1 MEITLEDLLESRD
14 RRAERQRLLLGQY
27 PGKTLL
33 CLTVIMPG
41 KVKRNLHSLVVAGA
55 ALSAVAARF
64 GDEAAKVETY
74 DLPTGYEA
82 YLIVSRSVE
91 DAKREACNIED
102 THPLGRLFDI
112 DVIGPGGVPVT
123 RQEIGEQPRKCL
135 LCDNPARYCMRNRTH
150 SQEEILSCI
159 ERMVRQFAETNE

>member
-55 ALSAVAARF
+55 ALSAVASRF

-91 DAKREACNIED
+91 DAKRAACNIED

-159 ERMVRQFAETNE
+159 ERMVRQFAENNE

>member
-102 THPLGRLFDI
+102 THPLGRLFDM
-112 DVIGPGGVPVT
+112 DVI
-123 RQEIGEQPRKCL
+123 QPDGTPMSRDAVGLPQRSCL
-135 LCDNPARYCMRNRTH
+135 LCGNPARYCMRNRTH
-150 SQEEILSCI
+150 STEELL
-159 ERMVRQFAETNE
+159 ERIDTLVKEYVR